1 MENVSVVIPTRNRPE
16 KLRRCLTALADAR
29 ELTPFEA
36 HVCDSS
42 EAAPVCEAVREVCE
56 DFEFVRYHW
65 HAGHSASAARNFC
78 VQVTTTELL
87 ANVDEDVYVR
97 PDGNLRLR
105 EVYQRG
111 RG

>member
-42 EAAPVCEAVREVCE
+42 DAASVREAVRKVCE
-56 DFEFVRYHW
+56 EFEFVRYHR
-65 HAGHSASAARNFC
+65 HRRKDRVGCTQLRCAGGHHRA
-78 VQVTTTELL
+78 L
-87 ANVDEDVYVR
+87 
-97 PDGNLRLR
+97 
-105 EVYQRG
+105 G
-111 RG
+111 RRRR